1 MGFPNFL
8 CMNKLGFLFLAI
20 LYILVSILSFAGNI
34 PENTQLIGCGIL
46 IALVGIP
53 HGAIDNVLFLNDN
66 NISPLKF
73 YSGYL
78 VSMLVYLILWLSYPS
93 LSLTIFLFVS
103 AYHFGESQFSKYF
116 RDKSFFRNSLYFI
129 WGANILAGMILYNN
143 SELQETFARY
153 SDLQAL
159 LYLFNSDFYISIL
172 ALTSVYLLIIVIYS
186 LQTKK
191 IKPEDVFKEV
201 YILLLIH
208 IAFAILPLLPGFT
221 LYFVVLHSTKV
232 LIDEFNF
239 LKSKSKSKSNT
250 LTITNFVSQ
259 LIPFTFIS
267 LIGGMVILILINFG
281 FLNISYV
288 LVAIILI
295 SLITLPH
302 SVVMYR
308 FYNQ

>member
-1 MGFPNFL
+1 
-8 CMNKLGFLFLAI
+8 MNKLGFIFLAI
-20 LYILVSILSFAGNI
+20 LYILVSIFSFAGNI
-34 PENTQLIGCGIL
+34 PENAQLIACGIL

-53 HGAIDNVLFLNDN
+53 HGAIDNVLFLKDN
-66 NISPLKF
+66 NIHPVKF

-78 VSMLVYLILWLSYPS
+78 ILMLVYLILWLLYPS
-93 LSLTIFLFVS
+93 LSLIIFLFVS

-116 RDKSFFRNSLYFI
+116 RGKSFFRNSLYFI

-143 SELQETFARY
+143 LELQVIFASY

-159 LYLFNSDFYISIL
+159 LYLFNSNIYLYLL
-172 ALTSVYLLIIVIYS
+172 ALTSLYLLGIVIYS

-191 IKPEDVFKEV
+191 IKPEDVFKEL
-201 YILLLIH
+201 YILVLIH
-208 IAFAILPLLPGFT
+208 IAFAVLPLLPGFT

-239 LKSKSKSKSNT
+239 LKSKSKSNT
-250 LTITNFVSQ
+250 LTVTNFVTQ

-267 LIGGMVILILINFG
+267 LIGGMVILLLINFG

>member
-1 MGFPNFL
+1 MGPSIYIY
-8 CMNKLGFLFLAI
+8 MNKLGFSFFAI
-20 LYILVSILSFAGNI
+20 LYILVSIFSFAGNI
-34 PENTQLIGCGIL
+34 SESTQLMACGVL

-53 HGAIDNVLFLNDN
+53 HGAIDNVLYLKDN
-66 NISPLKF
+66 NVSPYKF
-73 YSGYL
+73 YGGYL
-78 VSMLVYLILWLSYPS
+78 ISMLIYLMLWLTYPS
-93 LSLTIFLFVS
+93 LSLLIFLFIS

-116 RDKSFFRNSLYFI
+116 SCKSFFRNSLYFI

-143 SELQETFARY
+143 SELQSIFARY

-159 LYLFNSDFYISIL
+159 LYLFNSDLYVPIL
-172 ALTSVYLLIIVIYS
+172 VLTSLYLLFMVVYFVK
-186 LQTKK
+186 TNKVE
-191 IKPEDVFKEV
+191 PEYVFKEL

-208 IAFAILPLLPGFT
+208 VAFAILPLLPGFT

-239 LKSKSKSKSNT
+239 LKSKSNT
-250 LTITNFVSQ
+250 LTITKFLTQ

-267 LIGGMVILILINFG
+267 LVGGLGILFLINIG
-281 FLNISYV
+281 ILDISYV
-288 LVAIILI
+288 MVLIILI